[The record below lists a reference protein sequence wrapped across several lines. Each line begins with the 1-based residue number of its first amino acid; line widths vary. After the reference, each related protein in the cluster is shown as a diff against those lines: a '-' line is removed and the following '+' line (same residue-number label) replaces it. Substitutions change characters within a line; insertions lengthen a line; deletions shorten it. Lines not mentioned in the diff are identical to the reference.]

1 MVDEEKLYQAMKGL
15 GMKRRAIASEIGI
28 SENIL
33 YNKLYGMSEF
43 KAGEIMK
50 LSKLLGLTRDQ
61 RDEIFFKE

>member
-28 SENIL
+28 SENTL